1 MRIIKIVIVSIVA
14 LLAACII
21 WLVTMPPELLRV
33 GSGYAAKIV
42 CSNVFL
48 AHRDAQDVL
57 ATDVQAPG
65 HPLLRLMR
73 VSVDEQAAKVD
84 AAIFGFI
91 APSVAIYRDDAG
103 CAVTQDLAAKGE
115 RNQSPPI
122 VGPESG
128 PADMLFPEGTKIEA
142 DQRITSLLSNE
153 AFTGP
158 GMRAV
163 IVAQNGRI
171 LGERYG
177 AGFSE
182 KTPLI
187 GWSMAKTINAA
198 LIARLVGEG
207 KLSYSDRN
215 LFPQWANDERGEITL
230 AQLLA
235 MESGLGFNENYGT
248 VADVTRML
256 FLERDMAEFA
266 IDTPLEASPGTKF
279 SYSSGTSVVLSKLWM
294 DRIGDKATALAYP
307 NRALFAPLGMQSAVF
322 ETDASGT
329 YAGSSYIYATARDWT
344 RFGMLL
350 AADGMWKGERLL
362 PEGTVAMMGK
372 ASPKSDGRYSQMQTW
387 LKLYGRDADGLPAD
401 MFMLSGHDGQTVA
414 VVPSLGLVVL
424 RMGLTPSGGG
434 YNVLELIAAAAKA
447 VR

>member
-1 MRIIKIVIVSIVA
+1 MRIVKIVAVTILA
-14 LLAACII
+14 LLAACLI

-48 AHRDAQDVL
+48 ANRDAQEVL
-57 ATDVQAPG
+57 AVDVQAPG
-65 HPLLRLMR
+65 HPLLRLMQ
-73 VSVDEQAAKVD
+73 VSVDEQSAKVS

-91 APSVAIYRDDAG
+91 APSVAIYRDDLG
-103 CAVTQDLAAKGE
+103 CAVTQDLSAKGQ

-128 PADMLFPEGTKIEA
+128 AADVLFPDGTKIES
-142 DQRITSLLSNE
+142 DQRITPLLEN
-153 AFTGP
+153 AALTGP

-171 LGERYG
+171 LGERY
-177 AGFSE
+177 AEGFSE

-207 KLSYSDRN
+207 KLAYTDRN
-215 LFPQWANDERGEITL
+215 LFAQWASDERGEITL

-256 FLERDMAEFA
+256 FLEQDMAEFA
-266 IDTPLEASPGTKF
+266 IDTPLEAAPGTKF
-279 SYSSGTSVVLSKLWM
+279 SYSSGTSVLLSKIWM
-294 DRIGDKATALAYP
+294 ERIGDQDRALVYP
-307 NRALFAPLGMQSAVF
+307 RQSLFAPLGMQSAVF
-322 ETDASGT
+322 ETDANGT

-344 RFGMLL
+344 RFGMFL

-372 ASPKSDGRYSQMQTW
+372 ASAQSGGRYSQMQTW
-387 LKLYGRDADGLPAD
+387 LKLYGRDAEGLPGD

-424 RMGLTPSGGG
+424 RMGLTPLGGG

-447 VR
+447 VK

>member
-1 MRIIKIVIVSIVA
+1 MRIIKIVLVTILV
-14 LLAACII
+14 LLAACVT

-48 AHRDAQDVL
+48 ADRDAQDVL
-57 ATDVQAPG
+57 AVDVQAPG

-73 VSVDEQAAKVD
+73 VSVDRQSARVE
-84 AAIFGFI
+84 AAILGFV
-91 APSVAIYRDDAG
+91 APSIAVYRDGLG
-103 CAVTQDLAAKGE
+103 CAVTQDLSARGE
-115 RNQSPPI
+115 KFQSPPI
-122 VGPESG
+122 LAAESG
-128 PADMLFPEGTKIEA
+128 PADVLFPDGTKIEA
-142 DQRITSLLSNE
+142 DQRITPILANE
-153 AFTGP
+153 TLTGP

-171 LGERYG
+171 LAERYG
-177 AGFSE
+177 TGFSE

-187 GWSMAKTINAA
+187 GWSMVKTVNAA
-198 LIARLVGEG
+198 LIAKLVGEG
-207 KLSYSDRN
+207 KLAYTDRN
-215 LFPQWANDERGEITL
+215 LFAQWANDERSEITL

-235 MESGLGFNENYGT
+235 MESGLGFNEDYGT

-256 FLERDMAEFA
+256 FLEQDMAEFA

-294 DRIGDKATALAYP
+294 DRIGDKATALAFP
-307 NRALFAPLGMQSAVF
+307 RKALFAPLGMESAVF

-329 YAGSSYIYATARDWT
+329 FAGSSYIYATARDWT

-350 AADGMWKGERLL
+350 AADGVWRGQRLL

-414 VVPSLGLVVL
+414 VVPSMGLVVVRL
-424 RMGLTPSGGG
+424 GLTPSGGG

>member
-1 MRIIKIVIVSIVA
+1 MRIVKIVLVTILT
-14 LLAACII
+14 LLAACLI
-21 WLVTMPPELLRV
+21 WLITMPPELLRV

-48 AHRDAQDVL
+48 ANRDAREVL
-57 ATDVQAPG
+57 AVDVQAPG
-65 HPLLRLMR
+65 HPLLRLMH
-73 VSVDEQAAKVD
+73 VNVDEQAAKVN

-91 APSVAIYRDDAG
+91 APSVAIYRDDLG
-103 CAVTQDLAAKGE
+103 CAVTQDLSAKGQ

-128 PADMLFPEGTKIEA
+128 AADVLFPDGTRIDA
-142 DQRITSLLSNE
+142 DQRITPLLEN
-153 AFTGP
+153 AALTGP

-171 LGERYG
+171 LGERY
-177 AGFSE
+177 AEGFSQQ
-182 KTPLI
+182 TPLI
-187 GWSMAKTINAA
+187 GWSMAKTINAT
-198 LIARLVGEG
+198 LIARLIGEG
-207 KLSYSDRN
+207 KLSYTDHN
-215 LFPQWANDERGEITL
+215 LFAQWAGDERGEITL

-256 FLERDMAEFA
+256 FLEKDMAEFA
-266 IDTPLEASPGTKF
+266 IDTPLETSPGTKF
-279 SYSSGTSVVLSKLWM
+279 SYSSGTSVLLSKIWM
-294 DRIGDKATALAYP
+294 DRIGDHDRALAYP
-307 NRALFAPLGMQSAVF
+307 RKFLFAPLGMQSAVF
-322 ETDASGT
+322 ETDANGT

-344 RFGMLL
+344 RFGMFL

-372 ASPKSDGRYSQMQTW
+372 ASAQSGGRYSQMQTW
-387 LKLYGRDADGLPAD
+387 LKLYGRDAEGLPGD

-447 VR
+447 VK